1 MQIRIATAALMLALS
16 GTAYAQMNDAQKDT
30 APAAQADTAKKAD
43 EVPSVLAIGD
53 KAPALSINKW
63 VKGEPVTSFQKGNV
77 YVVEFWA
84 TWCGPCR
91 KSIPHLTEIQST
103 FKGKGVTVIGVSSGE
118 TNGLADVEPFVK
130 KMGDKMVYTVA
141 FDEQGQTS
149 KAWMEAS
156 GQEGI
161 PTSFIVNQEGRIA
174 WIGHPMAGLDE
185 VLAKVVDKSFDLD
198 KAAADAK
205 KASAAAAA
213 EAKRMAEIE
222 SKLRPLMGEV
232 RQNMQSGDYAKVVES
247 LDKVIAIDPVLLA
260 RHGYSKFN
268 IMLVKLKDYDGAY
281 KYGSE
286 LVSGPAKDNAEV
298 LNAVS
303 WLILDQSGLERRDF
317 PLAKRAAAR
326 ANELTAGKDPAIMD
340 TYARALFDSGE
351 TEKAIQLQTKAVEL
365 APEGEMKDELKERL
379 DEYQK
384 KVKKG

>member
-16 GTAYAQMNDAQKDT
+16 GTTYAQMNDTKKDAAPSAQGE
-30 APAAQADTAKKAD
+30 TAKKA
-43 EVPSVLAIGD
+43 EEAPAVLSIGD

-91 KSIPHLTEIQST
+91 QSIPHLTEIQSN

-174 WIGHPMAGLDE
+174 WIGHPMAGLDG

-198 KAAADAK
+198 KAAAEAK
-205 KASAAAAA
+205 KAAAAAAA

-232 RQNMQSGDYAKVVES
+232 RQHMQAGDYAKVVES
-247 LDKVIAIDPVLLA
+247 LDKVIAIDPVLLV
-260 RHGYSKFN
+260 RQGYTKFN
-268 IMLVKLKDYDGAY
+268 IMLVKLKDYDGGY
-281 KYGSE
+281 KYGAE

-317 PLAKRAAAR
+317 PLAKRAAER
-326 ANELTAGKDPAIMD
+326 ANTLTGGKDPAIMD

-351 TEKAIQLQTKAVEL
+351 TEKAILLQTKAVEL
-365 APEGEMKDELKERL
+365 APEGEMKDELQKRL